1 MLAWEKRA
9 VEEANLFNPAFCGA
23 LIVKAVEDFGRKT
36 NHGFSLPLTFLV
48 LPIVLHRGTR
58 EALPGSTIT
67 SLLAWLQD
75 NRQQLVDFP
84 DRVRRLKS
92 ITQEAIMFGLS
103 QGVLAVAQDG
113 SLHVGRNKIP
123 VTERSMG
130 SFTREAR
137 ECIDRARF
145 IGRWLATAGTTAT
158 IMASWGVAP

>member
-9 VEEANLFNPAFCGA
+9 VEEANLFNPAFCGV
-23 LIVKAVEDFGRKT
+23 LIVKAVEDFGKKT
-36 NHGFSLPLTFLV
+36 NHGFSFPLAFLV
-48 LPIVLHRGTR
+48 LPVVLHRGTR

-67 SLLAWLQD
+67 SLLPWLQD

-103 QGVLAVAQDG
+103 QNVLAVAQDG
-113 SLHVGRNKIP
+113 DLHAGLKKIP
-123 VTERSMG
+123 VTERSMEV
-130 SFTREAR
+130 FTRETR

-145 IGRWLATAGTTAT
+145 LGRWLATAGTAAT